1 MGNRRLTQ
9 GIDVDRL
16 DRLVK
21 DLGVRIKLFKSTI
34 VPDVKSLESM
44 DQDLN
49 NTVGDNNFLDFDC
62 FETIALFQQQ
72 NLMKQFDIQGT
83 FHIDEVLVTFLS
95 GQTLAPGAKI
105 ELLDFE
111 EDFYELV
118 QRQTGQ
124 DFDVLKYSACNIL
137 AVFTV
142 ANNVITRYHKGAD
155 FTIDPNGNIQ
165 WIGTHRPADTVVY
178 SIYYKYHPV
187 YRALKAVHRDRFSQF
202 NTRTSGIKAP
212 KQQPGDGNTY
222 VKMPETWV
230 IKRDYLI
237 RRRDLSGAV
246 IENTYFDPN
255 A

>member
-1 MGNRRLTQ
+1 MARRLTQ
-9 GIDVDRL
+9 GMPVDRL
-16 DRLVK
+16 DQLVK

-34 VPDVKSLESM
+34 VPDVQSLESM

-49 NTVGDNNFLDFDC
+49 SKVGENNFLDFDC
-62 FETIALFQQQ
+62 FETVALFQQQ

-118 QRQTGQ
+118 QRQEGQ
-124 DFDVLKYSACNIL
+124 DFDVLKYPACDIL
-137 AVFTV
+137 AVFTS
-142 ANNVITRYHKGAD
+142 TSTTTERFYKGAD
-155 FTIDPNGNIQ
+155 FQVDQNGNIEWTGIHKPTDRQ
-165 WIGTHRPADTVVY
+165 VY
-178 SIYYKYHPV
+178 TIYYKYHPV
-187 YRALKAVHRDRFSQF
+187 YRALKAVHRDRFSQY
-202 NTRTSGIKAP
+202 NNRPGEIKAP

-237 RRRDLSGAV
+237 RRRDLDGN
-246 IENTYFDPN
+246 ILENTYYDPN
-255 A
+255 S